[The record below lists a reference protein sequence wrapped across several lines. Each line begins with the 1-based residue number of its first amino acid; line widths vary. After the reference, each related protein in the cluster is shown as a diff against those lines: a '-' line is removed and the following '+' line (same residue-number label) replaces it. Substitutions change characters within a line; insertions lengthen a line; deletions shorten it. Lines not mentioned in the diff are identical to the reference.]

1 MKLAPDRQQSS
12 GYMTL
17 ESNGKKKKL
26 VLFPIVMRFVLSS
39 TSLYSSHSNVYLL
52 TSKTIV
58 EKFSETV
65 VETSRKTLEKR
76 FSEI

>member
-1 MKLAPDRQQSS
+1 MYTGINTCQSN
-12 GYMTL
+12 
-17 ESNGKKKKL
+17 EKKKKL
-26 VLFPIVMRFVLSS
+26 VLHVFPIVMRFVLSS

-58 EKFSETV
+58 ENFSETV